1 MFQNLSLHQLAGSKL
16 AGKKAE
22 HSTKWHVSVSR
33 KHNGNVGKLVY
44 VTFPSAET
52 QKVAFLVICRVS
64 VAFKLPKCI
73 KRVSVTFKVRKLVF
87 KLVSMV

>member
-1 MFQNLSLHQLAGSKL
+1 MHVACHTDKMSGFHLAVHKHSFI
-16 AGKKAE
+16 

-44 VTFPSAET
+44 VTFLSAET

-64 VAFKLPKCI
+64 VAFKLRKCI
-73 KRVSVTFKVRKLVF
+73 KRVSVTFKYGN
-87 KLVSMV
+87 

>member
-1 MFQNLSLHQLAGSKL
+1 MIHLYF
-16 AGKKAE
+16 

-64 VAFKLPKCI
+64 VAFKLRKCI